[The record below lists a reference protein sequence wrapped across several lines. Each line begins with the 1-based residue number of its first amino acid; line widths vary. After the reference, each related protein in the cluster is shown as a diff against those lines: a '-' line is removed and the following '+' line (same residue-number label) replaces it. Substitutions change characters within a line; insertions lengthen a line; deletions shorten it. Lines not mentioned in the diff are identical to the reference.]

1 MKDPNEKRTL
11 TVLVLSMAVIW
22 IWSAFFAPPPVPPV
36 DAAAAPESA
45 EVVPAPPVAPAP
57 VADSTCKGE
66 RTVLASSSTEL
77 VATDCGGLAAIT
89 FPGVKSAVKANT
101 WWGWLLGKLDGSSPG
116 GWEPYGEGEG
126 PESLLSEK
134 GQALAVGVGERKL
147 QAGGGAWTVTSADPL
162 VQVRQAP
169 EGYTVTRSILPG
181 DKPDTW
187 NVKVRVEASQA
198 VPGPVWVGM
207 VDEIVPGAATTNVRQ
222 LSAAVDGSLE
232 SLADPEAGCGS
243 MFSGPLPQAW
253 DEPVDWVGIGDHY
266 FLAALAPLEGTSGT
280 LELSRPAEG
289 LMGAFFVAP
298 TAQLTPGQPVELNFA
313 LYTGP
318 KELGRLAEFGHAL
331 DEAASLGIFG
341 LFAKILLFTLHMFQG
356 VLGNWGLSILALTFL
371 VRLSLYP
378 LTRKAVVAGRKMQVL
393 QPEMKALQERYADD
407 KETLNRET
415 MALFAKHG
423 VNPLGGCFPI
433 LVQMPVFFA
442 LYAAISY
449 EPALF
454 HANFLYLQDLSSPDP
469 YGLLGVLI
477 VLGMYAQQS
486 MTPMTGMDPAQQQMM
501 KLMPL
506 FFGFM
511 MFSMPAG
518 LSLYYTLNTVLAIVQ
533 QWYNTRSIP
542 HPSPGVTHVS
552 S

>member
-22 IWSAFFAPPPVPPV
+22 IWSAFFAPPPVPP
-36 DAAAAPESA
+36 AESA
-45 EVVPAPPVAPAP
+45 ASALPAESAP
-57 VADSTCKGE
+57 VAVLPHAAPAVTACTGE
-66 RTVLASSSTEL
+66 RTVLASSEVEL
-77 VATDCGGLAAIT
+77 VATDCGGLAGIT
-89 FPGVKSAVKANT
+89 FPDVPSAAKANT
-101 WWGWLLGKLDGSSPG
+101 WWGWLLGKLDGGSTG
-116 GWEPYGEGEG
+116 AWAPYEAGEG
-126 PESLLSEK
+126 PESLLGDK

-147 QAGGGAWTVTSADPL
+147 DPAGVAWTVKSQSPL
-162 VQVRQAP
+162 VQERRAP
-169 EGYTVTRSILPG
+169 EGYTITRTITPG
-181 DKPDTW
+181 EKPDAW

-198 VPGPVWVGM
+198 VAGPVWVGM
-207 VDEIVPGAATTNVRQ
+207 VDEIVPGAATMNVRK

-232 SLADPEAGCGS
+232 ALDDPEAGCGS
-243 MFSGPLPQAW
+243 MFSGPLPQVW
-253 DEPVDWVGIGDHY
+253 SDPVDWVGIGDHY
-266 FLAALAPLEGTSGT
+266 FLAALAPLDGTTGT

-298 TAQLTPGQPVELNFA
+298 GAELVPGQPVELAFA

-318 KELGRLAEFGHAL
+318 KELDRLAEFGHSL

-341 LFAKILLFTLHMFQG
+341 LFAKILLFTLHLFQG
-356 VLGNWGLSILALTFL
+356 VLSNWGLSILALTFL

-393 QPEMKALQERYADD
+393 QPEMKALQERFADD
-407 KETLNRET
+407 KESLNRET

-433 LVQMPVFFA
+433 FVQMPVFFA

-454 HANFLYLQDLSSPDP
+454 HADFLYLQDLSSPDP

-542 HPSPGVTHVS
+542 HPAPGVSHVS
-552 S
+552 P